1 MKRDLHAATIANP
14 IQNSTRR
21 RRDSDRGDTLVEVL
35 IALVILGL
43 AAVALLVA
51 FATSMSASAEHRNIA
66 TYNEVLSTASQ
77 AVISAYQTT
86 PSLFQCPV
94 TYPNPT
100 LPSPY
105 SADTVTFGTGASVV
119 QYWNGGAFQP
129 GCLANVPEKIT
140 IGVTGIPSRYTNTF
154 VVTLLS
160 SSSATANT
168 GTATSIAFSQAPAPT
183 GGATSGVPLTNLS
196 EPIIEIL
203 VNGAPDSN
211 DLSPVNFTLTAQ
223 AGSPSAT
230 LSGCSGTPGTPS
242 PGFVTF
248 AGCTV
253 TTNNNAAGYYSLT
266 ATTPPTVSSPSGLTA
281 TSGFF
286 QVSAASYF
294 LSFTHGG
301 GVQPSGGISG
311 LGFATTPK
319 VAVVNSSGTIDNS
332 WSGTIT
338 FSVSGGILTC
348 PGSVSTT
355 SVTVTIS
362 TGLAALPS
370 GCTFAGGYYYNPIS
384 QVTLATPYTL
394 TASAIGTL
402 PAVPATSNT
411 FAVSSFG
418 TATQLAFSAQP
429 SGVDSL
435 TGTTVF
441 PGQPAVTV
449 EDSFGNIVTTDNS
462 NSNPPNPVTL
472 SISGGQTLGGCSSN
486 WSNGVDTFTGCH
498 GSAFATGLTLTATST
513 GLTSATSTSF
523 NITGVATHLVFETQP
538 QAGVSGAT
546 LTTEPVVAFEDSANQ
561 VVTSSTSAITL
572 TPTGGTL
579 SCAPD
584 WSPLRAWRQW
594 RIARLPVWLVLP
606 IP

>member
-1 MKRDLHAATIANP
+1 MKRDLHAATIADP

-203 VNGAPDSN
+203 VNGAPDPMTCPRLLLHSQPRPAARVRHSLAVLELPGHPAL
-211 DLSPVNFTLTAQ
+211 DSSLSRVVPSRRTTTRRATTVSRRRHHLRFLRPLALPRPAVSFKLAPLRTFFPSPTAAVYNPPAEFRDWASPRHQRSPWSILLAPLITPGREQSPLVCQ
-223 AGSPSAT
+223 AG
-230 LSGCSGTPGTPS
+230 
-242 PGFVTF
+242 F
-248 AGCTV
+248 
-253 TTNNNAAGYYSLT
+253 
-266 ATTPPTVSSPSGLTA
+266 
-281 TSGFF
+281 
-286 QVSAASYF
+286 
-294 LSFTHGG
+294 
-301 GVQPSGGISG
+301 
-311 LGFATTPK
+311 
-319 VAVVNSSGTIDNS
+319 
-332 WSGTIT
+332 
-338 FSVSGGILTC
+338 
-348 PGSVSTT
+348 
-355 SVTVTIS
+355 
-362 TGLAALPS
+362 
-370 GCTFAGGYYYNPIS
+370 
-384 QVTLATPYTL
+384 
-394 TASAIGTL
+394 
-402 PAVPATSNT
+402 
-411 FAVSSFG
+411 
-418 TATQLAFSAQP
+418 
-429 SGVDSL
+429 
-435 TGTTVF
+435 
-441 PGQPAVTV
+441 
-449 EDSFGNIVTTDNS
+449 
-462 NSNPPNPVTL
+462 
-472 SISGGQTLGGCSSN
+472 
-486 WSNGVDTFTGCH
+486 
-498 GSAFATGLTLTATST
+498 
-513 GLTSATSTSF
+513 
-523 NITGVATHLVFETQP
+523 
-538 QAGVSGAT
+538 
-546 LTTEPVVAFEDSANQ
+546 
-561 VVTSSTSAITL
+561 
-572 TPTGGTL
+572 
-579 SCAPD
+579 
-584 WSPLRAWRQW
+584 
-594 RIARLPVWLVLP
+594 
-606 IP
+606 

>member
-1 MKRDLHAATIANP
+1 M
-14 IQNSTRR
+14 
-21 RRDSDRGDTLVEVL
+21 
-35 IALVILGL
+35 
-43 AAVALLVA
+43 
-51 FATSMSASAEHRNIA
+51 
-66 TYNEVLSTASQ
+66 
-77 AVISAYQTT
+77 
-86 PSLFQCPV
+86 
-94 TYPNPT
+94 
-100 LPSPY
+100 
-105 SADTVTFGTGASVV
+105 
-119 QYWNGGAFQP
+119 
-129 GCLANVPEKIT
+129 
-140 IGVTGIPSRYTNTF
+140 
-154 VVTLLS
+154 
-160 SSSATANT
+160 
-168 GTATSIAFSQAPAPT
+168 
-183 GGATSGVPLTNLS
+183 
-196 EPIIEIL
+196 
-203 VNGAPDSN
+203 
-211 DLSPVNFTLTAQ
+211 
-223 AGSPSAT
+223 
-230 LSGCSGTPGTPS
+230 
-242 PGFVTF
+242 
-248 AGCTV
+248 
-253 TTNNNAAGYYSLT
+253 
-266 ATTPPTVSSPSGLTA
+266 
-281 TSGFF
+281 
-286 QVSAASYF
+286 
-294 LSFTHGG
+294 
-301 GVQPSGGISG
+301 
-311 LGFATTPK
+311 
-319 VAVVNSSGTIDNS
+319 
-332 WSGTIT
+332 
-338 FSVSGGILTC
+338 
-348 PGSVSTT
+348 
-355 SVTVTIS
+355 TIS

-579 SCAPD
+579 SLCTGLVPTSGVATVANCTFTGVVGTAYTMTASATNSAGQTITSLPSSSFTPVAAGLPSQLYSQP
-584 WSPLRAWRQW
+584 SPSPEFPL
-594 RIARLPVWLVLP
+594 LF
-606 IP
+606 